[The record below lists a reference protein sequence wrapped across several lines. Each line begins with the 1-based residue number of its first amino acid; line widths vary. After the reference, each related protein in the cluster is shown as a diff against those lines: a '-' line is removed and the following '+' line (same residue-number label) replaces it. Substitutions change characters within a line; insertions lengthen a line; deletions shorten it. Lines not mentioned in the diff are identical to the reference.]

1 MLENSE
7 AIVAVH
13 EGNPLYVELPANV
26 PLRITYTEPGLQGDR
41 SSAGSKP
48 ATLETGISI
57 QVPLFIKQ
65 DEVVLV
71 DTRTGEVS
79 TRSKA
84 RKAALDL
91 LYESDIRKTQ
101 AGVLMQSRITEL
113 EYVIRDFT
121 KELVDGVEHNRRK
134 IDELIATYSQG
145 WDMDRMPVI
154 DRNILRLAIFE
165 ILWSSDVPQAVAI
178 NEALELAQTL
188 STDESS
194 KYINGVLSK
203 VVEIKPDL
211 VL

>member
-1 MLENSE
+1 
-7 AIVAVH
+7 
-13 EGNPLYVELPANV
+13 
-26 PLRITYTEPGLQGDR
+26 
-41 SSAGSKP
+41 
-48 ATLETGISI
+48 
-57 QVPLFIKQ
+57 
-65 DEVVLV
+65 
-71 DTRTGEVS
+71 VS

-91 LYESDIRKTQ
+91 LYESDIRKTNV
-101 AGVLMQSRITEL
+101 GLLMQSRITDL

-121 KELVDGVEHNRRK
+121 KDLVEGVDIHRRK

-165 ILWSSDVPQAVAI
+165 ILWSPDVPQAVAI
-178 NEALELAQTL
+178 NEAIELAQTL

-194 KYINGVLSK
+194 KYVNGVLSK
-203 VVEIKPDL
+203 VVEIKSDL

>member
-1 MLENSE
+1 M
-7 AIVAVH
+7 
-13 EGNPLYVELPANV
+13 
-26 PLRITYTEPGLQGDR
+26 
-41 SSAGSKP
+41 
-48 ATLETGISI
+48 
-57 QVPLFIKQ
+57 
-65 DEVVLV
+65 
-71 DTRTGEVS
+71 S

-91 LYESDIRKTQ
+91 LYESDIRKTG
-101 AGVLMQSRITEL
+101 AGSLMQSRITEL

-121 KELVDGVEHNRRK
+121 KELVDGVEQNRRK
-134 IDELIATYSQG
+134 IDELIITYSQG

-154 DRNILRLAIFE
+154 DRNILRLAIYE
-165 ILWSSDVPQAVAI
+165 ILWSADVPQAVAI

-203 VVEIKPDL
+203 VVEIKSDL

>member
-1 MLENSE
+1 M
-7 AIVAVH
+7 
-13 EGNPLYVELPANV
+13 
-26 PLRITYTEPGLQGDR
+26 
-41 SSAGSKP
+41 
-48 ATLETGISI
+48 
-57 QVPLFIKQ
+57 
-65 DEVVLV
+65 
-71 DTRTGEVS
+71 S

-91 LYESDIRKTQ
+91 LYEGDIRKSSPST
-101 AGVLMQSRITEL
+101 LMQQRITDV

-121 KELVDGVEHNRRK
+121 KELIDGVELNRRK
-134 IDELIATYSQG
+134 IDELITTYSQG

-154 DRNILRLAIFE
+154 DRNILRIAIYE
-165 ILWSSDVPQAVAI
+165 VLWSKDVPAAVAI
-178 NEALELAQTL
+178 SEALELAQTL

>member
-1 MLENSE
+1 M
-7 AIVAVH
+7 
-13 EGNPLYVELPANV
+13 
-26 PLRITYTEPGLQGDR
+26 
-41 SSAGSKP
+41 
-48 ATLETGISI
+48 
-57 QVPLFIKQ
+57 
-65 DEVVLV
+65 
-71 DTRTGEVS
+71 S

-91 LYESDIRKTQ
+91 LYESDIRKAR
-101 AGVLMQSRITEL
+101 AGDLMQSRITEL

-121 KELVDGVEHNRRK
+121 KELVDGVGSNRRK

-154 DRNILRLAIFE
+154 DRNILRLAIYE
-165 ILWSSDVPQAVAI
+165 ILWSTNVPQAVAI

>member
-1 MLENSE
+1 
-7 AIVAVH
+7 
-13 EGNPLYVELPANV
+13 
-26 PLRITYTEPGLQGDR
+26 
-41 SSAGSKP
+41 
-48 ATLETGISI
+48 
-57 QVPLFIKQ
+57 
-65 DEVVLV
+65 
-71 DTRTGEVS
+71 VS

-91 LYESDIRKTQ
+91 LYESDIRKAE
-101 AGVLMQSRITEL
+101 AGLLMQARITEL

-121 KELVDGVEHNRRK
+121 KELVDGVENNRRK

-154 DRNILRLAIFE
+154 DRNILRLAIYE
-165 ILWSSDVPQAVAI
+165 ILWSADVPQAVAI

-203 VVEIKPDL
+203 VIEIKPDL